1 MGLAATLAANPADI
15 EHNQRMRDL
24 LQRQLTTIPDVVVHG
39 ARSQRL
45 PNTTNLYFAGA
56 PGDVVLARTPE
67 VAASIGSACH
77 AGAIDPSPTLLA
89 MGLDR
94 DIASSSIRFSTT
106 RFTTA
111 SEIEKASQ
119 AVLKTVLEVRA
130 QSQEVA

>member
-1 MGLAATLAANPADI
+1 
-15 EHNQRMRDL
+15 MRDL

-39 ARSQRL
+39 AHSQRL

-56 PGDVVLARTPE
+56 PGDIVLARTPD

-111 SEIEKASQ
+111 TEIEKASQ